1 MTIRVV
7 PKEYSYK
14 EKLKE
19 LQDLLSK
26 EEEDK
31 AEEEARKEI
40 LKIYEEMEKKKLKEE
55 PRFQKPSTVKQDKVI
70 SLAQGGKVLANST
83 RKTKKYSYRRGGM
96 TTLRKPKRG

>member
-1 MTIRVV
+1 MALKVV

-31 AEEEARKEI
+31 AEEESRKKI
-40 LKIYEEMEKKKLKEE
+40 LKIYEKLEKKKLKEK
-55 PRFQKPSTVKQDKVI
+55 PRFQKSSTVKQDEVI
-70 SLAQGGKVLANST
+70 NLAQGGKVLANST
-83 RKTKKYSYRRGGM
+83 RKAKYKAG
-96 TTLRKPKRG
+96 